1 MMRDILFTLI
11 VRPIIFVVLGLNIR
25 HYDRMKKEG
34 PLVLIAN
41 HNSHLDT
48 IVLMSLFRGKSFHNV
63 RPVAAGDYFLK
74 NAVLKWFSTKVM
86 NIIPIERKMTKDFKG
101 MFQPILDELD
111 NDGIIILY
119 PEGSRGEPEKLSKY
133 KSGIYYLMRERPEVP
148 IQPIFMH
155 GLGKALPK
163 DSFILVPFFVDIFV
177 GEAFY
182 FVNNRKEFMDD
193 VTNRLNALRDEGKFK
208 EW

>member
-1 MMRDILFTLI
+1 MRNLLFALI
-11 VRPIIFVVLGLNIR
+11 VRPIVFIVLGLNIR
-25 HYDRMKKEG
+25 NYERLKKEG

-48 IVLMSLFRGKSFHNV
+48 IVLMSLFKGKSFRHV

-74 NAVLKWFSTKVM
+74 NTMLKWFSAKVM

-111 NDGIIILY
+111 NEGIIILY

-133 KSGIYYLMRERPEVP
+133 KSGIYYLMRERPDIP

-177 GEAFY
+177 GETFK
-182 FVNNRKEFMDD
+182 FSPNRKDFMED
-193 VTNRLNALRDEGKFK
+193 VTNRLNVLRDEGNFK

>member
-1 MMRDILFTLI
+1 MRNVLFTLI
-11 VRPIIFVVLGLNIR
+11 VRPIVFIVLGLNIR
-25 HYDRMKKEG
+25 NYERLKKQG
-34 PLVLIAN
+34 PLVVIAN

-48 IVLMSLFRGKSFHNV
+48 LVLMSLFRGNSFKHV
-63 RPVAAGDYFLK
+63 RPFAAGDYFMK
-74 NAVLKWFSTKVM
+74 NAFLKWFSTKVM
-86 NIIPIERKMTKDFKG
+86 NIIPIERKMTRDFTG

-111 NDGIIILY
+111 QNGIIILY

-133 KSGIYYLMRERPEVP
+133 KSGIYYLMRERPDVP

-163 DSFILVPFFVDIFV
+163 DSFILVPFFVDIFI
-177 GEAFY
+177 GETFKCDL
-182 FVNNRKEFMDD
+182 NRKAFMDE
-193 VTNRLNALRDEGKFK
+193 VTTRLNQLRDEGNFK

>member
-1 MMRDILFTLI
+1 MRNLLFALI
-11 VRPIIFVVLGLNIR
+11 VRPIVFIVLGLNIR
-25 HYDRMKKEG
+25 NYERLKKEG

-48 IVLMSLFRGKSFHNV
+48 IVLMSLFRGKSFSHV

-74 NAVLKWFSTKVM
+74 NTMLKWFSTKVM

-111 NDGIIILY
+111 NEGIIILY

-133 KSGIYYLMRERPEVP
+133 KSGIYYLMRERPDVP

-163 DSFILVPFFVDIFV
+163 DSFILVPFFVDIFI
-177 GEAFY
+177 GETFK
-182 FVNNRKEFMDD
+182 FSPNRKDFMED
-193 VTNRLNALRDEGKFK
+193 VTNRLNVLRDEGNFK